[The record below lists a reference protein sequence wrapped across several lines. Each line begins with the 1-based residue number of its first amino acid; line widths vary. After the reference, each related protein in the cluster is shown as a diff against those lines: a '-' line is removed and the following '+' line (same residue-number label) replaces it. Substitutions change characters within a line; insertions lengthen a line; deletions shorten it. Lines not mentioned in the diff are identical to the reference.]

1 MNIEQILEANLK
13 LTLSMEWYGICI
25 EETKEVDN
33 ATYNYVSVPESSTI
47 EVADPKLNAQIKTAD
62 GLAKLAK
69 DMLIKIQLDTCTAID
84 DDEDFI
90 QYVKDTVSDWIKV
103 YAKIRKG
110 EVWTKEM
117 GDARVKEI
125 VAQVKQAKEYKEV

>member
-1 MNIEQILEANLK
+1 MNIEQRLEANLK
-13 LTLSMEWYGICI
+13 LTLSMEWYGIRI

-33 ATYNYVSVPESSTI
+33 VTYNYISVPESSTI
-47 EVADPKLNAQIKTAD
+47 EVADPELNAQIKTAD

-69 DMLIKIQLDTCTAID
+69 DMLIKIQIDTCTAID

-117 GDARVKEI
+117 GEARVKEI